1 MSRDPYQIE
10 RLADDLAARDSN
22 RPPSEISESV
32 HELPLLEPLSHS
44 LLGSSGQFDVD
55 AFLLTR
61 PHTSLP
67 DLRTELR
74 EYSAKLKEELVQLIN
89 ADYAAF
95 ISLSTDLRGEGARL
109 QRIAWPLNGL
119 KAEIE
124 VRRGIFWCDS

>member
-1 MSRDPYQIE
+1 MSASRDPFQIE
-10 RLADDLAARDSN
+10 RLADDLAARDLDRQASGSAELDE
-22 RPPSEISESV
+22 PV

-44 LLGSSGQFDVD
+44 LLGSSGPFDVD

-74 EYSAKLKEELVQLIN
+74 EYLAKLKEELVQLIN
-89 ADYAAF
+89 DDYAAF

-124 VRRGIFWCDS
+124 V